1 MTDPSRPSETA
12 PPEPNLYIKRHGKVA
27 WIATAVTLATY
38 FGLMIAV
45 SLAPSLLTQAILPGS
60 ALTTGIVL
68 GGAIIVF
75 LIVVAAVF
83 TRWNNKLDENP

>member
-1 MTDPSRPSETA
+1 MSDPSRPPEVK
-12 PPEPNLYIKRHGKVA
+12 PPEPEPYIKRHGKVA

-45 SLAPSLLTQAILPGS
+45 SLAPSLLTQSVVTGS
-60 ALTTGIVL
+60 AITTGIVI
-68 GGAIIVF
+68 GAAIIVF
-75 LIVVAAVF
+75 LIVVSAVF